1 MTIGQLVAG
10 WMRRWG
16 ACNSTPILGA
26 PPPSEQPKKHSLH
39 QQQRCRGSAE
49 DQHRELQVAD
59 ILAFGAVIGGPNAIH
74 RRVDFARYKQRN
86 SANQDQRQ
94 QHRAGPGEDLEYQ
107 RAKRTFPNW
116 QSLCQR
122 PINVW
127 C

>member
-16 ACNSTPILGA
+16 NLNSTPNLGA
-26 PPPSEQPKKHSLH
+26 PPLSEPPKKHGLD
-39 QQQRCRGSAE
+39 QQQHRRSAAE
-49 DQHRELQVAD
+49 DDHRELQVAD
-59 ILAFGAVIGGPNAIH
+59 VLAFGAVISGPDTID

-94 QHRAGPGEDLEYQ
+94 QNRAGPGEDLEYQ